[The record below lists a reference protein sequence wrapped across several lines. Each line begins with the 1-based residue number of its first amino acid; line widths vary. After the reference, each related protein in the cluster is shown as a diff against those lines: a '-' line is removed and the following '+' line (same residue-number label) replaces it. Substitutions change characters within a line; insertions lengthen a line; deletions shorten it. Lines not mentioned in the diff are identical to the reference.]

1 MRLTSIALLAA
12 VATLLVGCG
21 GGSDASSGGLRD
33 GVYEFELTK
42 EYLLEHGLPAQQAR
56 SESGAHEVTLD
67 RGSFIDRWRTEE
79 GRFGSCLGTYVANGN
94 HVTFRWTDGCTGD
107 WAMSYSVDGDV
118 ITWSDFETL
127 DPNAGPKEQKVT
139 EVFNGVPWTR
149 TGDVPEEG
157 EE

>member
-1 MRLTSIALLAA
+1 MRLSSIALLAA
-12 VATLLVGCG
+12 VATLLAGCG

-42 EYLLEHGLPAQQAR
+42 EYLVEHGVPARQAR
-56 SESGAHEVTLD
+56 SESGVHELTLD

-79 GRFGSCLGTYVANGN
+79 GRFGSCWGTYVVDGN

-127 DPNAGPKEQKVT
+127 DPSAGPEEQKVT
-139 EVFNGVPWTR
+139 EIFNGVPWTR